1 MLSSHLYNLYKSV
14 LNLANFKVLECQKNW
29 PGQGY
34 YVKSAPS
41 DWNRVT
47 SSYVLAAL
55 LYVISTYALS
65 FYRSKII
72 LDRPNCFGWVKIV
85 LVRSKLFWLGPH
97 HFGQVQIR
105 PFWTNFYNL
114 DLSTM
119 DQNKLDLS
127 KTIGTRPKLFGRS
140 KIILDP

>member
-34 YVKSAPS
+34 VKSAPS

-65 FYRSKII
+65 FYWSKII
-72 LDRPNCFGWVKIV
+72 LDRPNCFGRVQID
-85 LVRSKLFWLGPH
+85 LVRSISFWSGPN
-97 HFGQVQIR
+97 HFDQVEIR
-105 PFWTNFYNL
+105 LFWTNFYNL
-114 DLSTM
+114 DLS
-119 DQNKLDLS
+119 KS
-127 KTIGTRPKLFGRS
+127 IGSQPKLFGWS